1 MLCDELPAIGATSYD
16 FHKHLCENHFR
27 ERLLSVI
34 QQVEIKEGD
43 TTIKKWQCPVPNCG
57 YQLPQ
62 KWVMAKHY
70 GLKHQVAKQMYAKI
84 CDISALP
91 PDVLQAQLRHTATAN
106 AIQAAAAA
114 QLASL
119 GHPVG
124 VTPGAH
130 IPAQTHHH
138 EEDGDDL
145 DDTFDDESFD
155 ENEALQRIAKMNE
168 QQQQPH
174 LPLQQHNPS
183 HVHSVPVSFI
193 FFSSKKSL

>member
-106 AIQAAAAA
+106 A
-114 QLASL
+114 
-119 GHPVG
+119 VRR
-124 VTPGAH
+124 
-130 IPAQTHHH
+130 PARAGDHRRWPTAT
-138 EEDGDDL
+138 DGDRRRRLTVDGGRRPA
-145 DDTFDDESFD
+145 TA
-155 ENEALQRIAKMNE
+155 NCGRGPAAGG
-168 QQQQPH
+168 
-174 LPLQQHNPS
+174 
-183 HVHSVPVSFI
+183 
-193 FFSSKKSL
+193 

>member
-1 MLCDELPAIGATSYD
+1 
-16 FHKHLCENHFR
+16 
-27 ERLLSVI
+27 
-34 QQVEIKEGD
+34 
-43 TTIKKWQCPVPNCG
+43 
-57 YQLPQ
+57 
-62 KWVMAKHY
+62 MAKHY

-130 IPAQTHHH
+130 VPAQTHHH

-168 QQQQPH
+168 QQHQPH
-174 LPLQQHNPS
+174 LPMQQHNPS
-183 HVHSVPVSFI
+183 QVHSVPVSFI
-193 FFSSKKSL
+193 LFSLKSCFCNVLKTIAFYLNIEKALTKWVKFSLEFASESKTIV

>member
-1 MLCDELPAIGATSYD
+1 
-16 FHKHLCENHFR
+16 
-27 ERLLSVI
+27 
-34 QQVEIKEGD
+34 
-43 TTIKKWQCPVPNCG
+43 
-57 YQLPQ
+57 
-62 KWVMAKHY
+62 MAKHY

-114 QLASL
+114 QLAAL

-124 VTPGAH
+124 VTPAAAH
-130 IPAQTHHH
+130 GPAQTHHH
-138 EEDGDDL
+138 EEDGEDL

-168 QQQQPH
+168 QQRH
-174 LPLQQHNPS
+174 LAVQQHTNPS
-183 HVHSVPVSFI
+183 QVHSVPVSLR
-193 FFSSKKSL
+193 FF